1 MAENSREIVLDI
13 LLTLEREEQFA
24 NKLIKAV
31 LDKYDYLSGQEKAFI
46 KRVAEGTIE
55 RQLELDY
62 YLDTFSTVPV
72 RKMKPLIRCLMRM
85 SVYQIL
91 YMDAVPDSAVCN
103 EACKLAGK
111 RKFVNLKG
119 FVNGVLRKIAGQK
132 EQLPLPDKK
141 TQSELYLSIKYS
153 TPLWLTQR
161 WLSQYGY
168 EITEKLL
175 EGLLAV
181 QPVTLRFSTVLDK
194 QALSKAVQAIEE
206 TGVTLEKSGYLPYVY
221 KAQKLEGVQSL
232 SGFYEGHFTVQDVS
246 SVLSVEAA
254 DIQKTDF
261 VIDVCAAPGGK
272 TLLAAEKANKV
283 LSRDVSEYKCALIE
297 ENAERMQAGNVT
309 IQVHDATVTDESLIG
324 QADILIMDV
333 PCSGL
338 GVTGKKQDIKY
349 HATEG
354 SLQSVVELQKQI
366 VESCHKYVKPGGIL
380 LYSTCT
386 INAEENEEMVKW
398 ILDTLPFEAEELS
411 HYIPKKLAL
420 EKEEVKRL
428 TKGTAQMT
436 DNRVERCSIQ
446 LLPGFMESD
455 GFFFARLRRKQ

>member
-141 TQSELYLSIKYS
+141 MQSELYLSIKYS

-181 QPVTLRFSTVLDK
+181 QPVTLRFSTVLGK

-221 KAQKLEGVQSL
+221 KAQKLEGVQRL

-272 TLLAAEKANKV
+272 TLLAAEKADKV

-398 ILDTLPFEAEELS
+398 ILDTLPFEAEELF

>member
-62 YLDTFSTVPV
+62 YLDIFSTVPV

-181 QPVTLRFSTVLDK
+181 QHVTLRFSTVLDK

-232 SGFYEGHFTVQDVS
+232 SGFYEGRFTVQDVS

-272 TLLAAEKANKV
+272 TLLAAEKADKV

-297 ENAERMQAGNVT
+297 ESAKRMQAGNVT
-309 IQVHDATVTDESLIG
+309 VQVHDATVTDESLIG
-324 QADILIMDV
+324 
-333 PCSGL
+333 
-338 GVTGKKQDIKY
+338 
-349 HATEG
+349 
-354 SLQSVVELQKQI
+354 
-366 VESCHKYVKPGGIL
+366 
-380 LYSTCT
+380 
-386 INAEENEEMVKW
+386 
-398 ILDTLPFEAEELS
+398 
-411 HYIPKKLAL
+411 
-420 EKEEVKRL
+420 
-428 TKGTAQMT
+428 
-436 DNRVERCSIQ
+436 
-446 LLPGFMESD
+446 
-455 GFFFARLRRKQ
+455 